1 MVKYVKDFEFS
12 SSGPKLVRGYMR
24 GGSCSG
30 YAKGGAT
37 KAPVGAVKIGVVMKE
52 FGKGKLHIGSDK
64 GPLVK
69 NPKQAIAIG
78 ISEARDAGAKIPV
91 KKQMGG
97 LMAKPGMGAMTDAE
111 AKRAAGRS
119 MSYLSPKGK
128 ASLAKAPT
136 RAQYDAMMAAQAAA
150 DAVRS
155 KPAGA
160 MTPAERARISGG
172 EGVDPKTGK
181 LFGRPYKKGGSAK
194 C

>member
-1 MVKYVKDFEFS
+1 MVKYVKDFEFAS
-12 SSGPKLVRGYMR
+12 KGPKLVRGYMR
-24 GGSCSG
+24 GGSCG
-30 YAKGGAT
+30 YAKGGAA
-37 KAPVGAVKIGVVMKE
+37 KAAPVGAVKIGVVMKE
-52 FGKGKLHIGSDK
+52 FGKGKLHSGSDK

-91 KKQMGG
+91 KKQTGG
-97 LMAKPGMGAMTDAE
+97 
-111 AKRAAGRS
+111 S

>member
-1 MVKYVKDFEFS
+1 MVKYVKDFEFAS
-12 SSGPKLVRGYMR
+12 KGPKLVRGYMR
-24 GGSCSG
+24 GGSCG
-30 YAKGGAT
+30 YAKGGAA
-37 KAPVGAVKIGVVMKE
+37 KAAPVGAVKIGVVMKE
-52 FGKGKLHIGSDK
+52 FGKGKLHSGSDK

-128 ASLAKAPT
+128 ASLAKALT
-136 RAQYDAMMAAQAAA
+136 RAQYDAMIAAQTAAP
-150 DAVRS
+150 VI
-155 KPAGA
+155 
-160 MTPAERARISGG
+160 TPAQHRMMRG
-172 EGVDPKTGK
+172 ETMI
-181 LFGRPYKKGGSAK
+181 GRKKGGSVK

>member
-1 MVKYVKDFEFS
+1 MVKYVKDFEFAS
-12 SSGPKLVRGYMR
+12 KGPKLVRGYMR
-24 GGSCSG
+24 GGSCG
-30 YAKGGAT
+30 YAKGGAA
-37 KAPVGAVKIGVVMKE
+37 KAAPVGAVKIGVVMKE
-52 FGKGKLHIGSDK
+52 FGKGKLHSGSDK

-119 MSYLSPKGK
+119 MAKPVIGRLMTEAERAAGLSPKAK

-136 RAQYDAMMAAQAAA
+136 RAQLDAMIAAQTAAP
-150 DAVRS
+150 VI
-155 KPAGA
+155 
-160 MTPAERARISGG
+160 TPAQRRAMNNETMI
-172 EGVDPKTGK
+172 
-181 LFGRPYKKGGSAK
+181 GRKKGGSVK